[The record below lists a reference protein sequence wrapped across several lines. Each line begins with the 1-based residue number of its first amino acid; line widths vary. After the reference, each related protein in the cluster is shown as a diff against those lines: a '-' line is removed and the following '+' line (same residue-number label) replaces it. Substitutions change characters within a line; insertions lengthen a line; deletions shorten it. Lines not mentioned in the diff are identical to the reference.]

1 MGERSEFHFVGLVDK
16 ADKRTVSTSEGEKPK
31 YDVFAVG
38 YGPDSNV
45 TNPRRVAL
53 WRWKKG
59 TTEDSP
65 WWALLE
71 TEIRKA
77 VGLEDGPK
85 IPLRFSGFKTA
96 RDEGNGY
103 YYDATKVEAYDP
115 AVHGTAPSVPVANGA
130 GSGGA
135 GAAPG
140 RATAPTTDP
149 TAVTVADGIR
159 ALEVLLPRMPKTVQ
173 TEQGERDRTPAEQSQ
188 WLYERAVALL
198 RVARRAAFDVSSEAV
213 RPPEGGP

>member
-1 MGERSEFHFVGLVDK
+1 VGERTEFHFVGLVQR

-38 YGPDSNV
+38 AGPDSNV
-45 TNPRRVAL
+45 TNPRRIAL

-59 TTEDSP
+59 TTEDAP

-71 TEIRKA
+71 EEIKKA
-77 VGLEDGPK
+77 VGLGSGDPV
-85 IPLRFSGFKTA
+85 PLRFSGFKTA
-96 RDEGNGY
+96 RDEGSGHF
-103 YYDATKVEAYDP
+103 YDATKVEAYDP
-115 AVHGTAPSVPVANGA
+115 AVHTTSDAPTNGA

-159 ALEVLLPRMPKTVQ
+159 ALEVLLPRMPKTIRD
-173 TEQGERDRTPAEQSQ
+173 QGTGEERDRTPAEQSE
-188 WLYERAVALL
+188 WLHGRAVALL
-198 RVARRAAFDVSSEAV
+198 RVARRAAYDVSSEAI